1 MAEKPSRFQPRI
13 ALEAEKGTTGR
24 SRGTLES
31 LGEQTVDL
39 GGAYRITGNLDVTA
53 GVRLSQDRDRIAPLT
68 DSVQDSQAVYVGT
81 QFRF

>member
-1 MAEKPSRFQPRI
+1 
-13 ALEAEKGTTGR
+13 
-24 SRGTLES
+24 LES

-39 GGAYRITGNLDVTA
+39 GGAYRVTRNLDVTA
-53 GVRLSQDRDRIAPLT
+53 GVRLSQDRDRLAPLT